1 MLILFILYLAAESV
15 LGMDSMDSG
24 TRMGNKK
31 RAKNAFR
38 LFSFQNCSLK
48 TAAKNGEGGGKRRRK
63 PVLSCA
69 SPPLPS
75 PLGSNPYV
83 GSKIIIAKHPSHR
96 AALLP
101 IKLTDVATSLQI
113 TDHYVSLKY
122 IEMS

>member
-1 MLILFILYLAAESV
+1 MERV
-15 LGMDSMDSG
+15 GE
-24 TRMGNKK
+24 R
-31 RAKNAFR
+31 
-38 LFSFQNCSLK
+38 
-48 TAAKNGEGGGKRRRK
+48 GEGN
-63 PVLSCA
+63 LSCA

-75 PLGSNPYV
+75 PLCSNPYV
-83 GSKIIIAKHPSHR
+83 GSKIIIARETKHPSHR